1 MELKLIDSIK
11 SRESLIFIE
20 TIEEEETIG
29 TLKNVQQQ

>member
-20 TIEEEETIG
+20 TIEEEEETIG
-29 TLKNVQQQ
+29 I